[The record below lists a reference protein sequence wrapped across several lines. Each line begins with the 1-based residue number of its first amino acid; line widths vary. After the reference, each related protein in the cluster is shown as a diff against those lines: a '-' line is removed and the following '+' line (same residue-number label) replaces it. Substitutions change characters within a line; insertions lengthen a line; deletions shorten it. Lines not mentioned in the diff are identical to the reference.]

1 MFTDITEVLSLL
13 ENKRNCFT
21 PTVFSTQFSSVQG
34 GVFTQENPN
43 KLHTISHK
51 LLWCILESYNVGLI
65 DSDPDIDVI
74 TQVGLVE
81 LQKYLFTFQNSSM
94 LGEAAS
100 NI

>member
-1 MFTDITEVLSLL
+1 M
-13 ENKRNCFT
+13 
-21 PTVFSTQFSSVQG
+21 
-34 GVFTQENPN
+34 
-43 KLHTISHK
+43 
-51 LLWCILESYNVGLI
+51 I